1 MRHEYTETDT
11 HPACTCGQT
20 FTTATEQW
28 GHQMTEENR

>member
-1 MRHEYTETDT
+1 MLRHEYTETDY
-11 HPACTCGQT
+11 PACTCGET